1 MHGAAALD
9 ASADSP
15 ERGAEPLTPESSPGR
30 VSSHESSRTPSTES
44 VQCTDSDAT
53 LSDPNVASD
62 DARRERAMRTKRQRT
77 ERAAT
82 ERVNEARLHKHT
94 VWPTSVQQHPPLHL
108 VDDEADDAS
117 AWAHAP
123 PWCNAEYAVL
133 RPTPLSSINQGIV
146 DDLQVIRMQRRL
158 TGAVH
163 SEMAYMRAAAAVKAV
178 PFSLHGVPPA
188 HVARLKGV
196 GRKMSILIE
205 QFFSAGAI
213 HEAAEIRRDAAVQQ
227 IREFSELLGIGPGG
241 ALRAYQDGCRSLDEA
256 ARWRGTWYGIA
267 PAENVRLHRDLAQR
281 IPRAAVAEIS
291 HEITRAL
298 QTHIHNAVSTLC
310 GSYRRGAVSSGD
322 IDVVC
327 SGPGEPRSVL
337 AALLAVLAASA
348 TVTLTHTLGIGGH
361 DGVSVANVIVRH
373 GGIHRR
379 VDIVYARPSQ
389 YGAAVLGWTGG
400 VLYERDLRR
409 WAQARGLKVRVC

>member
-1 MHGAAALD
+1 MHGAAALG

-15 ERGAEPLTPESSPGR
+15 ERGAEPLTPESSPER
-30 VSSHESSRTPSTES
+30 VSTHESSRTPS
-44 VQCTDSDAT
+44 TDSDAT

-62 DARRERAMRTKRQRT
+62 DALRERAMRIKRQRT

-82 ERVNEARLHKHT
+82 ERVSEARLHRQRT
-94 VWPTSVQQHPPLHL
+94 AWPTSVLQHPPLHL
-108 VDDEADDAS
+108 VDDETDDAS

-133 RPTPLSSINQGIV
+133 RPTPLSSINEGLV

-188 HVARLKGV
+188 QVARLKGV

-227 IREFSELLGIGPGG
+227 IREFSELLGVGPGG
-241 ALRAYQDGCRSLDEA
+241 ALKAYQDGCRSLDDA
-256 ARWRGTWYGIA
+256 ARWRGTWSGIT
-267 PAENVRLHRDLAQR
+267 PVENVRLHRDLVQR

-298 QTHIHNAVSTLC
+298 QTHIPNAVSTIC

-327 SGPGEPRSVL
+327 CGPGEPRSVL
-337 AALLAVLAASA
+337 AALLAALAAHA
-348 TVTLTHTLGIGGH
+348 TVTLTHTLGVGGH

-379 VDIVYARPSQ
+379 VDIVYTRPQQ